1 MDDVVEGV
9 GDGGKTQNNLIRGGG
24 GGGSF
29 AREAFS

>member
-24 GGGSF
+24 GGSF

>member
-24 GGGSF
+24 GSF

>member
-1 MDDVVEGV
+1 MEYVVEGV

-24 GGGSF
+24 SF